1 MSSAPG
7 TTAEPSHADAAAL
20 ARIMRRSFAE
30 GWSEDAFRK
39 ELARPATRARVAV
52 ASSEECG
59 ESEECV
65 GYVLG
70 WRVLDEVEILSFA
83 VDPAWRRSGVAT
95 WLLEDYLDSMQR
107 EKVRRVMLEVRES
120 NTAARALYRSG
131 GFEVEGSRRE
141 YYRDGETALLLG
153 TSLRTAR

>member
-1 MSSAPG
+1 M
-7 TTAEPSHADAAAL
+7 TALLIGA
-20 ARIMRRSFAE
+20 
-30 GWSEDAFRK
+30 
-39 ELARPATRARVAV
+39 
-52 ASSEECG
+52 
-59 ESEECV
+59 
-65 GYVLG
+65 G

-83 VDPAWRRSGVAT
+83 VDPAWRRSGVAAR
-95 WLLEDYLDSMQR
+95 LLEDYLGSMQR

>member
-52 ASSEECG
+52 ASSEEC
-59 ESEECV
+59 V

-95 WLLEDYLDSMQR
+95 RLLEDYLDSMQR